1 MPTTKPQ
8 GVVPSDPSVSL
19 FGNIVKE
26 AYGQLGTTL
35 SEADYSTPTRRT
47 EILKQV
53 KQIVDQ
59 SDEATQA
66 WVRLNIGGFYE
77 LGLWESGKDLNE
89 RGSNVRFDADFSH
102 FHQEALEAIA
112 QDTYSSIAS
121 GMQGL
126 NGTAERM
133 VSMGAR
139 EQILAKIGRGQITG
153 EANRDIQK
161 LIQEELRK
169 AGITALR
176 DKGGVEWDLSR
187 YSEMLVRTKLTQAH
201 NTGVANRM
209 VESGY
214 DLVVVSNHMGACK
227 LCAPWEGKVLSLTGR
242 NPSHISVDM
251 ARQGGL
257 FHPNCRHVF
266 SPYHDKYLDV
276 AVAWD
281 AKAQKYRPYQQIRA
295 SVIKDNKAKIQKAVT
310 TTSFAKAYKDNIQDN
325 QAGAK
330 FEYGS
335 KQYELSAFEA
345 DLVKRRGLEV
355 TESKQ
360 GNRYGAYSAD
370 ENKLIYNPKTSDK
383 RTPKEN
389 EHTFRHEVGHFI
401 DYRYNDPQPIKMGNN
416 EYSKFIKRF
425 EMLSDT
431 PEFNEVVKAHGA
443 QVIKNRIATYGIK
456 NINDDNIHD
465 LYLGLSVDLGGTN
478 YKLPA
483 SHLKYLRQYKEIF
496 ADGYAQFKLDPDKVQ
511 KTMPELYNYFKKLES
526 SINL

>member
-295 SVIKDNKAKIQKAVT
+295 SVIKDNKAKIQKAVKA
-310 TTSFAKAYKDNIQDN
+310 TSFAKAYKDNIQDN

-330 FEYGS
+330 FEYGE
-335 KQYELSAFEA
+335 KQYELTAFEA
-345 DLVKRRGLEV
+345 DLVKRRELTAVIDNKGR
-355 TESKQ
+355 
-360 GNRYGAYSAD
+360 RYGAYSAD
-370 ENKLIYNPKTSDK
+370 QNIVIFNKKTSKDK
-383 RTPKEN
+383 TQKQQ

-401 DYRYNDPQPIKMGNN
+401 DYRYNEPQAIKMGNN

-425 EMLSDT
+425 DTLSNT
-431 PEFNEVVKAHGA
+431 LEFSKVIKEDGR
-443 QVIKNRIATYGIK
+443 QVILNRISTYGFKDLTEKDIS
-456 NINDDNIHD
+456 D
-465 LYLGLSVDLGGTN
+465 LYFGFTIEKNGAR

-483 SHLKYLRQYKEIF
+483 SHIKYLRSEKEIF
-496 ADGYAQFKLDPDKVQ
+496 ADGYAQYRLNPEKVQ

>member
-1 MPTTKPQ
+1 MPTTKPE
-8 GVVPSDPSVSL
+8 GVVPSDASVKL

-26 AYGQLGTTL
+26 AYGKLGATL

-47 EILKQV
+47 EILNQV
-53 KQIVDQ
+53 KKMVDE

-77 LGLWESGKDLNE
+77 LGLWETAKDLNE
-89 RGSNVRFDADFSH
+89 RGSNVRFDGDFTH

-153 EANRDIQK
+153 EANKSIQK
-161 LIQEELRK
+161 LIEEELRK
-169 AGITALR
+169 GGITALR
-176 DKGGVEWDLSR
+176 DKSGVEWDLSR

-214 DLVVVSNHMGACK
+214 DLVVVSNHMGSCK

-251 ARQGGL
+251 AKQGGL
-257 FHPNCRHVF
+257 FHPNCRHVY
-266 SPYHDKYLDV
+266 SPYHNKYLDV

-281 AKAQKYRPYQQIRA
+281 TRAQKYRPYQAVRA
-295 SVIKDNKAKIQKAVT
+295 DVIKANLAKIKKAVAT
-310 TTSFAKAYKDNIQDN
+310 TPFVKAYTENIVKN

-330 FEYGS
+330 FEYGE
-335 KQYELSAFEA
+335 KKYELTAFEA
-345 DLVKRRGLEV
+345 DLVKRRELTAVIDNKG
-355 TESKQ
+355 K
-360 GNRYGAYSAD
+360 RYGAYSPS
-370 ENKLIYNPKTSDK
+370 ENKVIFNKKASKDK
-383 RTPKEN
+383 GTKEL
-389 EHTFRHEVGHFI
+389 EHTFRHEMGHFI
-401 DYRYNDPQPIKMGNN
+401 DYRYNDPKPIN
-416 EYSKFIKRF
+416 EWDSEYTKFLKKYDK
-425 EMLSDT
+425 LSSSG
-431 PEFNEVVKAHGA
+431 EFNEVVKANGR
-443 QVIKNRIATYGIK
+443 QVILNRIGTYGFK
-456 NINDDNIHD
+456 D
-465 LYLGLSVDLGGTN
+465 LSEKDITNLYSGFTIEKDGTR

-483 SHLKYLRQYKEIF
+483 SHINYLRDYKEIF
-496 ADGYAQFKLDPDKVQ
+496 ADGYAQYRLNPEKVQ

-526 SINL
+526 TINL